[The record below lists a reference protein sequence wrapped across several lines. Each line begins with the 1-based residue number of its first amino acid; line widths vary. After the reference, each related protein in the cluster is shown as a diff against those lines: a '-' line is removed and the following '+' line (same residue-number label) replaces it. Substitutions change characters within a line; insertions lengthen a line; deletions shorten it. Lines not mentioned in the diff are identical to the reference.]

1 MTYTAILFLDR
12 DGTLNEEVN
21 YLSDPADL
29 RVLPGVPE
37 AVRRFNAAGW
47 AVVII
52 TNQSGIGRGYFTA
65 EDVAAVHAALTAEL
79 AAHGARV
86 DAIYVCPHHPDAQ
99 CDCRKPKPALYQQ
112 ARADLGLPDTPCI
125 VVGDKMS
132 DLEPGRALGC
142 RTILVQTGYGAELA
156 AHPETLSFMPDAI
169 LPDLS
174 AVAAYLLNEH
184 CRASCSRKF
193 AALAAAAN

>member
-1 MTYTAILFLDR
+1 MNYAAVLFLDR

-29 RVLPGVPE
+29 RILPGAPE

-65 EDVAAVHAALTAEL
+65 GDVAAVHAALTAEL
-79 AAHGARV
+79 AIHGAHV

-99 CDCRKPKPALYQQ
+99 CACRKPKPALYQQ
-112 ARADLGLPDTPCI
+112 ALADLGLPDAPC
-125 VVGDKMS
+125 VAVGDKMT

-156 AHPETLSFMPDAI
+156 AHPETLPFMPDAI
-169 LPDLS
+169 LPDLP
-174 AVAAYLLNEH
+174 AVAAYLLDEK
-184 CRASCSRKF
+184 CSASC
-193 AALAAAAN
+193 

>member
-1 MTYTAILFLDR
+1 MNYAAVLFLDR

-29 RVLPGVPE
+29 RILPGVP
-37 AVRRFNAAGW
+37 AAIRRFNAAGW

-65 EDVAAVHAALTAEL
+65 ETVAAVHAALTAGL
-79 AAHGARV
+79 AAHGAHV

-99 CDCRKPKPALYQQ
+99 CACRKPKPALYQQ
-112 ARADLGLPDTPCI
+112 ALADLGLPDAPC
-125 VVGDKMS
+125 VAVGDKMT

-156 AHPETLSFMPDAI
+156 AHPETLPFIPDAI
-169 LPDLS
+169 LPDLP
-174 AVAAYLLNEH
+174 AVAAYLLGDET
-184 CRASCSRKF
+184 ATM
-193 AALAAAAN
+193 